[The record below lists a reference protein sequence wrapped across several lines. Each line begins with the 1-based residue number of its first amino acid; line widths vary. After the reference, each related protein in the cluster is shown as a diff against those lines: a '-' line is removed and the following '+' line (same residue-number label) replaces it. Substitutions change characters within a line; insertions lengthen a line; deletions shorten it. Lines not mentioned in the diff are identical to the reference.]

1 MSVLAPGTISDTFAD
16 EQSECRSDTEDEAR
30 ERTQK
35 DADDV
40 IKWVCLCMWDFSFC
54 VIWDIEICILD

>member
-16 EQSECRSDTEDEAR
+16 EQSECHSDTEDEAR
-30 ERTQK
+30 ERTRK

-40 IKWVCLCMWDFSFC
+40 IK
-54 VIWDIEICILD
+54 

>member
-1 MSVLAPGTISDTFAD
+1 VLAPGTISDTFAD

-40 IKWVCLCMWDFSFC
+40 IK
-54 VIWDIEICILD
+54 